1 MVSERRGPSRRK
13 FQAAI
18 RNGRRVVYLGV
29 YPTKEERDIRVKQ
42 AQEERAER
50 RARLG
55 FDDRFVPDEDPF
67 VPTPRLTG
75 AMRLCAAVLVQ
86 ACDDLRGK
94 SAQRR
99 RAAREWIL
107 SDAVG
112 GYSFRFCCD
121 VLEMGIEETREH
133 LLRGETAWQR
143 EPSAPLTLVKRT
155 SAEN

>member
-29 YPTKEERDIRVKQ
+29 YQTKEERDLRVKQ
-42 AQEERAER
+42 AQMERAEH
-50 RARLG
+50 RARMG

-67 VPTPRLTG
+67 EPTPRLTG

-86 ACDDLRGK
+86 AWDDLRGK
-94 SAQRR
+94 SPHRR
-99 RAAREWIL
+99 RAARDWIM

-121 VLEMGIEETREH
+121 VLEMGIEEARER

-143 EPSAPLTLVKRT
+143 EPSAPLTLVRKD
-155 SAEN
+155 SAQS